1 MHNIHY
7 MKQHIQIS
15 EGSEYVFDY
24 VYIVR
29 YAMFGNNFEVIA
41 VTFLYYA
48 LSIINIVH
56 RIYYGAH
63 LNKLVF

>member
-1 MHNIHY
+1 MFLI
-7 MKQHIQIS
+7 M
-15 EGSEYVFDY
+15 
-24 VYIVR
+24 YILLDMQ
-29 YAMFGNNFEVIA
+29 MFAKVIA